1 VHCGESLWT
10 RTEDLDGYGMQM
22 NGVLGWRGWEKP
34 HPLKMKRVRHPR
46 AVLLVG
52 LLLGVLAGS
61 ADAQT
66 AGYRV
71 AGIVV
76 SDGDGLALGRTR
88 VSLADVRDRRK
99 AETVVTGADG
109 RFEFR
114 NVPAGKFSLEGA
126 RRNFMIT
133 TYQWHEGYSTAI
145 VTGAGLDTEN
155 LVLRLI
161 PLGSIAGKV
170 IDETGEPV
178 RGANVKLAVH
188 RERLGED
195 RIFPQGFAQTD
206 DEGKYEFGNLMPAE
220 YFVSVAAK
228 PWYAARP
235 VWENLNGVRT
245 RTDTVAPELNVVY
258 ARTYYNGATEQEGA
272 TPLSVTKGERLTA
285 DLHLNPMPALTVIVK
300 TQVDPGQNSWSPPLL
315 RKIDSDRME
324 EVVADMS
331 PSGVP
336 GEMMV
341 TGLAPGRYAMSSP
354 NPEGGM
360 LRPTGQVDI
369 TEDGQTV
376 ELKAPQATSTVK
388 VRVKTLHGEELRN
401 DVSLSLRDEHRRT
414 VAYAEITGKT
424 EAVMEPVPAGKYA
437 VMVNFSGPPPYT
449 IGKMVIGGTEVEGHD
464 ITVGENATVE
474 IDATLMAGVVSVEGV
489 VKRKEGK
496 PVSGAMVALVPRGME
511 ARTHFERIRWDQSDL
526 DGTFTVRQI
535 LPGKYTLIAV
545 EDAWGTA
552 WLKDGVL
559 EKYLTH
565 GQELT
570 IGELMTAPVVLPEA
584 LEAQKK

>member
-1 VHCGESLWT
+1 MRIGS
-10 RTEDLDGYGMQM
+10 
-22 NGVLGWRGWEKP
+22 RGWEKP
-34 HPLKMKRVRHPR
+34 HPFKTKRVRHPK
-46 AVLLVG
+46 AVLFFAF
-52 LLLGVLAGS
+52 LLAVLSGS
-61 ADAQT
+61 AVAQT

-76 SDGDGLALGRTR
+76 SDGDGEALGKTR
-88 VSLADVRDRRK
+88 VSLAEVQDRRK

-114 NVPAGKFSLEGA
+114 DVPAGKFSLEGA

-145 VTGAGLDTEN
+145 VTGAGLDTET

-161 PLGSIAGKV
+161 PLGSISGKV
-170 IDETGEPV
+170 IDEAGEPV
-178 RGANVKLAVH
+178 RNAQVKLSMH
-188 RERLGED
+188 RELLGED
-195 RIFPQGFAQTD
+195 RSFSRGFAMTD
-206 DEGKYEFGNLMPAE
+206 DEGKYEFRDLIPAE

-228 PWYAARP
+228 PWYAVRP

-245 RTDTVAPELNVVY
+245 RTDTIAPDLNVAY

-272 TPLSVTKGERLTA
+272 TALSVKKGEHLTA
-285 DLHLNPMPALTVIVK
+285 DLHLIPMPALTVIVK
-300 TQVDPGQNSWSPPLL
+300 MQVDPGQNSWSWPML
-315 RKIDSDRME
+315 RKMDSDRPE

-336 GEMMV
+336 GDMMV
-341 TGLAPGRYAMSSP
+341 SGLAPGRYTISSP
-354 NPEGGM
+354 SLEAGM
-360 LRPTGQVDI
+360 VRPTGQVEI

-376 ELKAPQATSTVK
+376 ELKTPESSSTVK

-414 VAYAEITGKT
+414 VGYAEMTGKS
-424 EAVMEPVPAGKYA
+424 EAAFTHVSAGRYA
-437 VMVNFSGPPPYT
+437 VMVNFNGPPPYT
-449 IGKMVIGGTEVEGHD
+449 IGKMMIGGVEVEGHD

-474 IDATLMAGVVSVEGV
+474 IDATLMAGIVSVEGV
-489 VKRKEGK
+489 VKRKDGK
-496 PVSGAMVALVPRGME
+496 PASGAMVALVPRGME

-545 EDAWGTA
+545 EDAWGTS
-552 WLKDGVL
+552 WLNEGVL
-559 EKYLTH
+559 EKYLAR